1 LAASVAKDLAKKKIV
16 ARILLLPA
24 AVVPQAQQEPLE
36 VMAVAVAQLLALDY
50 QPQAEMAHFQGAA
63 EVVAAQALMVLTL
76 GPVAMAPLVTFAS
89 GAGNYGLRNP

>member
-36 VMAVAVAQLLALDY
+36 VTAVAAVVLLTLEYQPQVAMEHFQVVAEVAVAQA
-50 QPQAEMAHFQGAA
+50 
-63 EVVAAQALMVLTL
+63 
-76 GPVAMAPLVTFAS
+76 
-89 GAGNYGLRNP
+89 